1 MAALG
6 ITAQDVIASFSRE
19 HVQLPGGYLVSGDL
33 EKLLHLDLEYHSARE
48 LEELVVQAVA
58 EILVQVE
65 VQDQEQRVQLILVA
79 VVVQEIMHL
88 VHLLQQL
95 VAQAVQV

>member
-1 MAALG
+1 M
-6 ITAQDVIASFSRE
+6 VE
-19 HVQLPGGYLVSGDL
+19 VLVFL
-33 EKLLHLDLEYHSARE
+33 E